1 MKFLTK
7 INRNYLILFS
17 AVLVLLSV
25 SGYFILKAILK
36 ENTEEKLLAKAT
48 LVEKQILETGELPNL
63 QPLVEVKEVSEKP
76 DNHPK
81 FKEEILFNKVEKEK
95 ESYVEYSTIIK
106 VNNRYYSLKLREASV
121 ESEDLAAS
129 IAISL
134 FILLAAAFIISYVI
148 TKKLN
153 KTTWTVF
160 EQNLKTIE
168 AFNFQANEILQLSS
182 SGIEEFDRLNVVVN
196 NLTDKLK
203 RDFQALKEFTENA
216 SHEIQTP
223 LSIASINLEEILQQ
237 ELNEESFKKVIA
249 ALNTL
254 KRLSALNQNLLLLT
268 KIENNQFEA
277 GEFIVFNELFEHKI
291 HEFEPLC
298 KAKNVQIHF
307 RSESEFRI
315 KMNTHLAG
323 IMLNNLLSNAINHNV
338 TNGSISI
345 SVSEQQ
351 ISICNTG
358 ARNELTDD
366 TIFNRFAKGNS
377 KSHGLGLAIVK
388 QICHTHHLDIH
399 YSKNESHCFTISH
412 KTEKH

>member
-7 INRNYLILFS
+7 INRNYLMLFS
-17 AVLVLLSV
+17 AVLLLLSF
-25 SGYFILKAILK
+25 SGYFILKTILK

-48 LVEKQILETGELPNL
+48 LVEKQIAETGQLPSLN
-63 QPLVEVKEVSEKP
+63 PLVEVTEVSDQSASYAKFSEKTV
-76 DNHPK
+76 
-81 FKEEILFNKVEKEK
+81 FNKAEKEQ
-95 ESYVEYSTIIK
+95 EAFVEYSSVIH
-106 VNNRYYSLKLREASV
+106 VNNKYYSVKLREASV

-129 IAISL
+129 IALSL
-134 FILLAAAFIISYVI
+134 FILLLATFSISYVI

-160 EQNLKTIE
+160 EQNLKAIE
-168 AFNFQANEILQLSS
+168 DFNFQSNETLRLSS
-182 SGIEEFDRLNVVVN
+182 SGIEEFDRLNLVVN
-196 NLTDKLK
+196 TLTDKLN

-237 ELNEESFKKVIA
+237 ELNEESFTKVVTATNAI
-249 ALNTL
+249 
-254 KRLSALNQNLLLLT
+254 KRLSALNHNLLLLT

-277 GEFIVFNELFEHKI
+277 SEFIVFNELFERKI
-291 HEFEPLC
+291 QEFEPLC
-298 KAKNVQIHF
+298 KAKNIQITF
-307 RSESEFRI
+307 ESKNDFTL

-323 IMLNNLLSNAINHNV
+323 ILLNNLLSNAINHNI

-345 SVSEQQ
+345 SVSEHQ
-351 ISICNTG
+351 IRICNTG
-358 ARNELTDD
+358 GSNELTDD

-388 QICHTHHLDIH
+388 QICQTHQLDIH
-399 YSKNESHCFTISH
+399 YTKNESHCFTISH
-412 KTEKH
+412 KIEKH

>member
-17 AVLVLLSV
+17 AVLVLLSI
-25 SGYFILKAILK
+25 SGYFVLKTILK
-36 ENTEEKLLAKAT
+36 ENTKEELLAKAI
-48 LVEKQILETGELPNL
+48 LVEKQIAETGELPNMK
-63 QPLVEVKEVSEKP
+63 PLVEVTEVNFQS

-81 FKEEILFNKVEKEK
+81 FRKKKVFNKAEKEQ
-95 ESYVEYSTIIK
+95 ETFVEYSTVIH
-106 VNNRYYSLKLREASV
+106 VNNKYYCVELREAYV

-129 IAISL
+129 IALSL
-134 FILLAAAFIISYVI
+134 FILLLATFSISYVI

-160 EQNLKTIE
+160 EQNLKAIE
-168 AFNFQANEILQLSS
+168 DFNFQSNKTLRLSP

-223 LSIASINLEEILQQ
+223 LAIASINLEEILQQ
-237 ELNEESFKKVIA
+237 ELNEESFRKVVTAI
-249 ALNTL
+249 NSL

-277 GEFIVFNELFEHKI
+277 GEFIVFNELFERKI
-291 HEFEPLC
+291 QEFEPLC
-298 KAKNVQIHF
+298 KAKNVQITF
-307 RSESEFRI
+307 ESKYDFTL
-315 KMNTHLAG
+315 KMNAHLAG
-323 IMLNNLLSNAINHNV
+323 ILLNNLLSNAINHNV

-358 ARNELTDD
+358 ASNELTDD

-377 KSHGLGLAIVK
+377 KSQGLGLAIVK
-388 QICHTHHLDIH
+388 QICQTHQLEIH
-399 YSKNESHCFTISH
+399 YTKNESHCFTISH

>member
-17 AVLVLLSV
+17 AVLVLLSF
-25 SGYFILKAILK
+25 SGYFVLKTILK

-48 LVEKQILETGELPNL
+48 LVEKQIAETGELPNMK
-63 QPLVEVKEVSEKP
+63 PLVEVTEINSQP

-81 FKEEILFNKVEKEK
+81 FSEKIVFNKAEKEL
-95 ESYVEYSTIIK
+95 ESFVEYSTVIHI
-106 VNNRYYSLKLREASV
+106 NNKYYSVKLREASV

-129 IAISL
+129 IAVSL
-134 FILLAAAFIISYVI
+134 FILLLAAFAIAYVI

-160 EQNLKTIE
+160 EQNLKAIE
-168 AFNFQANEILQLSS
+168 AFNFQANEILRLSS
-182 SGIEEFDRLNVVVN
+182 SGIEEFDRLNLVVN

-223 LSIASINLEEILQQ
+223 LAITSMNLEEILQQ
-237 ELNEESFKKVIA
+237 ELNEESFTKVITA
-249 ALNTL
+249 INSL

-268 KIENNQFEA
+268 KIENNQFE
-277 GEFIVFNELFEHKI
+277 GGDLIVFNELFERKI
-291 HEFEPLC
+291 QEFEPLY
-298 KAKNVQIHF
+298 KAKNVHIHF

-345 SVSEQQ
+345 SVSERQ

-358 ARNELTDD
+358 ANNELTDD

-388 QICHTHHLDIH
+388 QICQTHHLEIH
-399 YSKNESHCFTISH
+399 YTKDESHCFTISH